1 MQEQKAS
8 KIGKLIR
15 RIGIWNLVFLIL
27 FGGVLVVALGVAVY
41 SSRNIPT
48 SEWRETER
56 YYRRGGAENIEL
68 QNIETGWKSS
78 KGNARL
84 ELRTA
89 YYPSAKLT
97 IAGGKSSGRLLIRF
111 QDSRNQQQGDTLSL
125 SYRDGKFVPRKDV
138 DIQAENNTA
147 TVLLERGFVD
157 DDSYLLH
164 CLNEE
169 EPLWRVY
176 VWQQP
181 EGTKNAYLL
190 GYRTITALPPT
201 ALK

>member
-48 SEWRETER
+48 SEWRESER
-56 YYRRGGAENIEL
+56 YYRRGGAENIVL

-97 IAGGKSSGRLLIRF
+97 IAGGKSSGLV
-111 QDSRNQQQGDTLSL
+111 SM
-125 SYRDGKFVPRKDV
+125 YCV
-138 DIQAENNTA
+138 
-147 TVLLERGFVD
+147 
-157 DDSYLLH
+157 H
-164 CLNEE
+164 
-169 EPLWRVY
+169 
-176 VWQQP
+176 
-181 EGTKNAYLL
+181 
-190 GYRTITALPPT
+190 
-201 ALK
+201 